1 MDQFKLISDY
11 TPKGDQPAAI
21 AQLVSG
27 LKAQKKDLVL
37 LGVTGS
43 G

>member
-1 MDQFKLISDY
+1 MSIFTLKTDY
-11 TPKGDQPAAI
+11 TPRGDQPAAI
-21 AQLVSG
+21 AQLVAG
-27 LKAQKKDLVL
+27 IGRGGQHQVL